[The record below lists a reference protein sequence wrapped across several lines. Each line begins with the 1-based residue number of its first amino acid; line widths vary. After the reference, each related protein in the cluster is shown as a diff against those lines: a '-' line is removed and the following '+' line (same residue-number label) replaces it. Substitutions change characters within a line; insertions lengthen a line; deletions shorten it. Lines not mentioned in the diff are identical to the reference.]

1 MQNASI
7 CDDARAADRLRYGE
21 QLLVPPWVRQVPW
34 LGRNAHEPQWSRQP
48 DARARAIFASN
59 VTVSGLS
66 EVPTKCSQSHSSFT
80 FATQCP
86 APSVQRL
93 AFARLATT
101 SATKSVHEG
110 PPSIGGAASLSVASG
125 TSRSSASVASRET
138 PPSEGGETRVV
149 QSKHA
154 PRLEAVARRIATRA
168 APRGWTFGDTATH
181 GSIVTMRAWAAAV
194 LLSGCLV
201 GAVAPSVARADSP
214 SRGETK
220 RDDAARLAYE
230 RGLRAH
236 AVGDHLA
243 AARAFLDADR
253 AVPSD
258 EAMEAALDAAL
269 RADDPVLGMALVA
282 RASARNLD
290 PRASAARDKA
300 RVAFASRVARLVVAC
315 EAAVYCH
322 VRVDAGEDV
331 DAREPLFV
339 VPGPHT
345 VRVTAD
351 ARSFAENVA
360 VTAGSDVT
368 VRAPR
373 DGAPGSSVP
382 FAPAAPNDDGVRPGR
397 VVVVVG
403 ASVTGVLTAF
413 TIASA
418 VDLFTTRGVFRD
430 ERCGA
435 DASPLTVPGATC
447 TDLAADGKAAEL
459 RTGVLLG
466 STVATLLATIATE
479 LFFVPPR
486 ATKAALRTTPLKVR
500 VAIGETRVGVAL
512 ELPVP

>member
-7 CDDARAADRLRYGE
+7 CADARAAERLRYGE
-21 QLLVPPWVRQVPW
+21 QLLEPPWVRQVPW
-34 LGRNAHEPQWSRQP
+34 LGRNAHEPQWSRHP

-59 VTVSGLS
+59 AIVSGLS

-80 FATQCP
+80 FAAQCP
-86 APSVQRL
+86 APRVHRL

-110 PPSIGGAASLSVASG
+110 PPSIGGAASFSVASG
-125 TSRSSASVASRET
+125 TSRSSAGVAALET
-138 PPSEGGETRVV
+138 PPSEGETRVV

-154 PRLEAVARRIATRA
+154 PRIEAVARRIATRA

-181 GSIVTMRAWAAAV
+181 GSIVTMRAWAAAI

-258 EAMEAALDAAL
+258 EAMEAALDAAI
-269 RADDPVLGMALVA
+269 RADDPVLGMELVA
-282 RASARNLD
+282 RASARALD

-300 RVAFASRVARLVVAC
+300 RIAFANRVARLVVAC

-382 FAPAAPNDDGVRPGR
+382 FAPAGPNDDGVRPGR

-418 VDLFTTRGVFRD
+418 VDLFATRGAFRD

-466 STVATLLATIATE
+466 STAATLLATIATE

-486 ATKAALRTTPLKVR
+486 AAKAALGATPIKVR